1 MAFKAKRP
9 RKALLACAIA
19 AVCVGSFNAPA
30 AFAASDNLALNK
42 AVTVSAAPEASLP
55 AKALTD
61 GDIKT
66 RWSAET
72 KPVHWAYVDLDKPTE
87 ISRVKLTWE
96 KATEYA
102 VDFNI
107 YVSNDKDQ
115 WGAPAKAVTGNKDE
129 VSDITLDAPKTGRY
143 VKLEVT
149 KVSNYPSVS
158 CREMELYA
166 TAGGG
171 TTDPEAPKAENLA
184 LNKKT
189 KASADYDK
197 VDGARAVDGKKKDGK
212 TDRWRS
218 EEQPVQWLRVD
229 LGKVETI
236 KHFNIA
242 WEDSANYAKKFK
254 VYVSDKDAVWNAQGD
269 STKDWGEPV
278 VDMKDNTKGVN
289 EITLEK
295 PAKGRYVLLRVEQ
308 MSTSYGVS
316 CMEFEAW
323 NEAPKAPGQ
332 AQDPAENVAH
342 GMTGDQS
349 DFEGGTDFKANK
361 LFDGNTTDKNSR
373 WASEADATAA
383 EDGGPHWVY
392 VDLGQERDVKTVR
405 LFWEQRKAKGY
416 KIQVANGDKAPA
428 AAADAWQTV
437 WESGKDARPASKT
450 ETITLDKVHKA
461 RYVRLYIDKNTYK
474 DPDNGV
480 DWGTVALY
488 EMEVYGGAPKVS
500 MTDILGQIV
509 VTQPKAGDTQLKYEL
524 PTVEGYE
531 VKYNGTD
538 YEQVIGAK
546 GEIFQP
552 ISDVTVKAS
561 FKITSKS
568 DKKEYAFR
576 EVDVTVPGTMKAPE
590 SANVAPTILP
600 ELREWVGGAG
610 AFKAAAAKRVLY
622 SDASLKPMADEFA
635 ADFRAVTGIKLA
647 VEKGSSANTGDIL
660 FTLTDDAS
668 KGLQDEGYL
677 VDAKADKVIVTAEK
691 VAGANWG
698 AKTILQ
704 GMKTGEGSFPV
715 GTARDYPLY
724 KVRGLI
730 LDVGRK
736 TFTLDWLQQMT
747 KQMAWFKLNDFHVHL
762 NDNYIPLGEYTGAG
776 KDVFQAYN
784 GFRLESD
791 VKKGGDGGKNQAD
804 LTAKDVWYSKK
815 DFKAFMEES
824 AALGVN
830 IIPEIDT
837 PAHSLSLTKVRPDLR
852 HGTNGTQNDH
862 LNLIDRYD
870 ESLRFVTGIFDEYL
884 KGGEDSVFASTDVV
898 HIGADEYNAD
908 HDAYRR
914 FVNDMFRY
922 TEKNGK
928 TPRVWGSLTTLDG
941 SVEVSGVSESG
952 QHRQMNL
959 WNSGWADMKSMYELG
974 FDLIDC
980 QDGVFYIVP
989 NATYYYDYLGDAAY
1003 TDPLNGISG
1012 FNIPAGD
1019 PQILGGSF
1027 AVWNDMCD
1035 NQENGM
1041 SEYDI
1046 YDRIDRSAGLFGA
1059 NGWGRGSLDTGAAKQ
1074 VVAKLGD
1081 APNTDF
1087 GYDVALSESGAIAQW
1102 NMDDLSDASG
1112 MKRDLAEGKNAK
1124 IEKVDGRSALKLNG
1138 EKSYVSVKDD
1148 ALTTIGLDNDLRVK
1162 VKRTSASTEPQVL
1175 FESEYGQIMA
1185 VQGKTGKV
1193 GITRENRAYS
1203 FDYALP
1209 VNDWVELEFKNRFEQ
1224 VELWVN
1230 GKLVDTLGTAG
1241 NSGRGKLKATT
1252 MFPVNTIGS
1261 KTARS
1266 FEGYV
1271 DDVRISTAAEFNS
1284 TMELDYAVIN
1294 AETVLKSQKIDG
1306 MRDLLNQAYEVFKQP
1321 APDAK
1326 VVSDL
1331 AAKINA
1337 LLEKADYAKAD
1348 YCRIDAYAQ
1357 LQGGDA
1363 AEALADM
1370 FTDDSVACLQ
1380 SVWGKVRRDL
1390 PASMQSTVNGY
1401 EAELVRA
1408 LDALKPKPNTD
1419 LSLIDPATL
1428 EAKDSSHQGGDDASK
1443 TLDGNLSSMWHSD
1456 WGITAGEHS
1465 VTLTSKA
1472 PMDVDGIQYTPRQ
1485 TGTNGNLEKY
1495 RIEVSRDGKDF
1506 TEIAKGDLKVNGTA
1520 PIMIKFDRQDGV
1532 KAVKLVWV
1540 KGANGNGAAAELRL
1554 SDAAAEPNFDRLRD
1568 IIAAA
1573 EGVKKDGA
1581 CKHDTFTDATWDAM
1595 QAKLAEAKKVLDSGT
1610 KDVNLV
1616 YKSAQDLATSVVAL
1630 RLDGDS
1636 VPAPDPD
1643 KPVNPEKPMKP
1654 NKPGDQQKPSGQQ
1667 KPGTSGN
1674 LAQTGDNS
1682 MAIIGGVALVAVVA
1696 LVAGIVMSRRNK
1708 R

>member
-19 AVCVGSFNAPA
+19 AVCVGSFNVPS

-42 AVTVSAAPEASLP
+42 AVTVSQAPADKFP

-61 GDIKT
+61 GDPAT
-66 RWSAET
+66 RWSAEKEPT
-72 KPVHWAYVDLDKPTE
+72 QWAYIDLGKPTE
-87 ISRVKLTWE
+87 VARVKLTWE

-115 WGAPAKAVTGNKDE
+115 WGAPAKAVKGNKDA
-129 VSDITLDAPKTGRY
+129 VSDVTLDAPKTGQY

-149 KVSNYPSVS
+149 KVSSYPNVS
-158 CREMELYA
+158 CGEMELYA

-184 LNKKT
+184 LKKKT
-189 KASADYDK
+189 KASADYHGK
-197 VDGARAVDGKKKDGK
+197 DGARAVDGKKASKSD
-212 TDRWRS
+212 DRWMT
-218 EEQPVQWLRVD
+218 EEAPVQWLRVD

-308 MSTSYGVS
+308 MSTVYGVS

-323 NEAPKAPGQ
+323 NEVPPAPEKPQ
-332 AQDPAENVAH
+332 KQPADYLNDIVVEPV
-342 GMTGDQS
+342 
-349 DFEGGTDFKANK
+349 
-361 LFDGNTTDKNSR
+361 
-373 WASEADATAA
+373 
-383 EDGGPHWVY
+383 
-392 VDLGQERDVKTVR
+392 
-405 LFWEQRKAKGY
+405 
-416 KIQVANGDKAPA
+416 
-428 AAADAWQTV
+428 
-437 WESGKDARPASKT
+437 GKDTAK
-450 ETITLDKVHKA
+450 LQ
-461 RYVRLYIDKNTYK
+461 YK
-474 DPDNGV
+474 LP
-480 DWGTVALY
+480 
-488 EMEVYGGAPKVS
+488 EAP
-500 MTDILGQIV
+500 
-509 VTQPKAGDTQLKYEL
+509 
-524 PTVEGYE
+524 EGYE
-531 VKYNGTD
+531 IKYNGTD

-546 GEIFQP
+546 GEIFHP
-552 ISDVTVKAS
+552 IADVTVKAS
-561 FKITSKS
+561 FKITNKT
-568 DKKEYAFR
+568 DNTDYAFK
-576 EVDVTVPGTMKAPE
+576 EFDVKVPGTMTAPE
-590 SANVAPTILP
+590 GANGAPSILP
-600 ELREWVGGAG
+600 ELREWVGGTG
-610 AFKAAAAKRVLY
+610 AFKATAAKRVLY
-622 SDASLKPMADEFA
+622 ANASLKVMAEDFA
-635 ADFRAVTGIKLA
+635 KDFKKVTGVALA
-647 VEKGSSANTGDIL
+647 VEQGTSAGAGDIL
-660 FTLTDDAS
+660 FTLADDAS

-736 TFTLDWLQQMT
+736 TFTLDWLKMMT
-747 KQMAWFKLNDFHVHL
+747 EQLAWFKLNDFQIHL
-762 NDNYIPLGEYTGAG
+762 NDNLIPLEHYTQSG
-776 KDVFQAYN
+776 KDPLKAYS

-791 VKKGGDGGKNQAD
+791 VKKGGKNQAD
-804 LTAKDVWYSKK
+804 LTSTDVWYSKK
-815 DFKAFMEES
+815 DFKEYIEHS
-824 AALGVN
+824 ADLGVN

-837 PAHSLSLTKVRPDLR
+837 PAHSLALTKVRPDLR
-852 HGTNGTQNDH
+852 YGTDGRQNDH
-862 LNLIDRYD
+862 LDLRGDKFD
-870 ESLRFVTGIFDEYL
+870 QSLEFVQGIFDEYL
-884 KGGEDSVFASTDVV
+884 TGGESAVFAGTDVI
-898 HIGADEYNAD
+898 HIGADEYNVGSKEESGPL
-908 HDAYRR
+908 YRK
-914 FVNDMFRY
+914 FVNEMFDYARA
-922 TEKNGK
+922 NGK
-928 TPRVWGSLTTLDG
+928 TPRVWGSLSQYTKGDAIHVNG
-941 SVEVSGVSESG
+941 AEGEPRA
-952 QHRQMNL
+952 QINL
-959 WNSGWADMKSMYELG
+959 WNWGYANMDKMYEMG

-980 QDGVFYIVP
+980 NDGHFYIVP
-989 NATYYYDYLGDAAY
+989 NAGYYYDYLNDNTVY
-1003 TDPLNGISG
+1003 TDPLNSISEVT
-1012 FNIPAGD
+1012 IPAGD
-1019 PQILGGSF
+1019 PQVIGGAF
-1027 AVWNDMCD
+1027 AVWNDMTD
-1035 NQENGM
+1035 YLENGIT
-1041 SEYDI
+1041 EHDV
-1046 YDRIDRSAGLFGA
+1046 YDRITAAAGLFGA
-1059 NGWGRGSLDTGAAKQ
+1059 NSWGRGSLNTQQAKELSK
-1074 VVAKLGD
+1074 KLGD
-1081 APNTDF
+1081 EPSTNF
-1087 GYDVALSESGAIAQW
+1087 HFDVDKAESGAVAQW

-1124 IEKVDGRSALKLNG
+1124 IDKVDGRSALKLGG

-1148 ALTTIGLDNDLRVK
+1148 ALTTIGLGNDLRVK

-1185 VQGKTGKV
+1185 VQEGTGKV
-1193 GITRENRAYS
+1193 GFTREKHVFS
-1203 FDYALP
+1203 FNYELP
-1209 VNDWVELEFKNRFEQ
+1209 VDEWVELEFKN
-1224 VELWVN
+1224 ELNKTHLYVN
-1230 GKLVDTLGTAG
+1230 GKLVDTLGDGDKAAE
-1241 NSGRGKLKATT
+1241 GKALKATT

-1271 DDVRISTAAEFNS
+1271 DDVRISSAAEFNS

-1357 LQGGDA
+1357 LQGGAA
-1363 AEALADM
+1363 AEALAEM
-1370 FTDDSVACLQ
+1370 FTDDSVANLQ
-1380 SVWGKVRRDL
+1380 AVWGKVRRDL

-1408 LDALKPKPNTD
+1408 LDALKPKPNSD
-1419 LSLIDPATL
+1419 LTLIDPATL
-1428 EAKDSSHQGGDDASK
+1428 EAAASDHQEDGSVPK
-1443 TLDGNLSSMWHSD
+1443 NVLDNNLNTMWHSD
-1456 WGITAGEHS
+1456 WGIKGKHS
-1465 VTLTSKA
+1465 VTLTSKELI
-1472 PMDVDGIQYTPRQ
+1472 DVDGIQYTPRQ
-1485 TGTNGNLEKY
+1485 TGTNGNIEKY
-1495 RIEVSRDGKDF
+1495 SIEVSRDGKDF
-1506 TEIAKGDLKVNGTA
+1506 TEVAKGDLKVNGTA

-1540 KGANGNGAAAELRL
+1540 QGSNGNGAAAELRL

-1568 IIAAA
+1568 IITAA

-1595 QAKLAEAKKVLDSGT
+1595 QAKLAEAKKMLDSGT

-1616 YKSAQDLATSVVAL
+1616 YQTAQDLATSVVAL
-1630 RLDGDS
+1630 RLDS
-1636 VPAPDPD
+1636 KPIPTPDPD
-1643 KPVNPEKPMKP
+1643 KPVDPEKPVKP

-1708 R
+1708 H